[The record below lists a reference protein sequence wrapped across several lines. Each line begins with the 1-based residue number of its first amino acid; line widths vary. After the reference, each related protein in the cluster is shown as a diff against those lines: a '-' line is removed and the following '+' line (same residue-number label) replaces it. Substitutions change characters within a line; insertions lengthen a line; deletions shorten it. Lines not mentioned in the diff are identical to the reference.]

1 MLINNIDA
9 IIGNINNTL
18 KNISSISANISNISD
33 ILIFLISQ
41 IDKEIINKNIEYIE
55 KNNRGSKLIGK

>member
-33 ILIFLISQ
+33 IFEYSI
-41 IDKEIINKNIEYIE
+41 IDNWIINRNIVYREE
-55 KNNRGSKLIGK
+55 

>member
-18 KNISSISANISNISD
+18 KNISSISANISNISN
-33 ILIFLISQ
+33 IS
-41 IDKEIINKNIEYIE
+41 EIEINKNIEYIE

>member
-41 IDKEIINKNIEYIE
+41 EIINKNIEYIE